1 MLATHHRSPVPE
13 RFAGPPVR
21 REFRPTLPE
30 LLGPRMRRLGR
41 AGTIVVGAV
50 GLIVVAMVIALGR
63 SGGDGTKV
71 LVVRGPTTFNLK
83 YDPARLA
90 RAAPQ
95 AGDSLLLRT
104 VAADPDPER
113 FSVRPIT
120 LPPYT
125 GDPAGVEP
133 IVASGLI
140 RQMRREDPG
149 FILRSEGRTRINQQ
163 PGYQIQF
170 QTRVGGRLAFGRR
183 TMLFADEPGVQQG
196 ADVTLVSVRS
206 PTIPNVDAV
215 GSNGPLKQPYR
226 SFRLGAERP

>member
-1 MLATHHRSPVPE
+1 VPE

-21 REFRPTLPE
+21 PEFRPTLPD

-41 AGTIVVGAV
+41 VGTV
-50 GLIVVAMVIALGR
+50 VVAVLALVLVVALIALGR

-71 LVVRGPTTFNLK
+71 LVVRGPVTFNLK
-83 YDPARLA
+83 YDPVRLE
-90 RAAPQ
+90 RATPQ

-104 VAADPDPER
+104 VASDPDPER

-125 GDPAGVEP
+125 GDPAGIEP

-140 RQMRREDPG
+140 RQMRRDDPS

-183 TMLFADEPGVQQG
+183 TMLFADEPGVRQG
-196 ADVTLVSVRS
+196 GDITLVSVRS

>member
-1 MLATHHRSPVPE
+1 
-13 RFAGPPVR
+13 
-21 REFRPTLPE
+21 
-30 LLGPRMRRLGR
+30 MRRLGR
-41 AGTIVVGAV
+41 AGTIVVGLAALLV
-50 GLIVVAMVIALGR
+50 VVALVALGR
-63 SGGDGTKV
+63 GGADGAKV
-71 LVVRGPTTFNLK
+71 LVVRGPVTFNLK
-83 YDPARLA
+83 YDPARLD
-90 RAAPQ
+90 RATPQ
-95 AGDSLLLRT
+95 AGDSLLLQT
-104 VAADPDPER
+104 VASDRDPER

-140 RQMRREDPG
+140 KEMRRADPG
-149 FILRSEGRTRINQQ
+149 FVLRSEGRTRINQQ

-183 TMLFADEPGVQQG
+183 TILFKDEPGVRQG
-196 ADVTLVSVRS
+196 ADITLLSVRS

>member
-1 MLATHHRSPVPE
+1 MPE

-21 REFRPTLPE
+21 PEFRPTLPE
-30 LLGPRMRRLGR
+30 LLGPRLRRLGR
-41 AGTIVVGAV
+41 AGTVVVVVLAV
-50 GLIVVAMVIALGR
+50 VLVVLLVALGR
-63 SGGDGTKV
+63 SAGDGTKV
-71 LVVRGPTTFNLK
+71 LVVRGPVAFNLK
-83 YDPARLA
+83 YDDARLE
-90 RAAPQ
+90 RATPQ

-104 VAADPDPER
+104 VASDPDPER
-113 FSVRPIT
+113 FAVRPIT

-140 RQMRREDPG
+140 TQMRREDPG
-149 FILRSEGRTRINQQ
+149 FVLRSEGRTRINQQ

-183 TMLFADEPGVQQG
+183 TMLFADEPGVRQG
-196 ADVTLVSVRS
+196 ADITLVSVRS

-226 SFRLGAERP
+226 SFRLGTERP

>member
-1 MLATHHRSPVPE
+1 MSATRHRSPVPE

-21 REFRPTLPE
+21 PEFRPTLPE
-30 LLGPRMRRLGR
+30 LLGPRLRRLGR
-41 AGTIVVGAV
+41 VGTVV
-50 GLIVVAMVIALGR
+50 VVLAALVVLVLLVALGR

-71 LVVRGPTTFNLK
+71 LVVRGPVTFNLT
-83 YDPARLA
+83 YDPVRLE
-90 RAAPQ
+90 RATPQ

-104 VAADPDPER
+104 VASDADPER
-113 FSVRPIT
+113 FSVRPVT

-133 IVASGLI
+133 IVASRLI
-140 RQMRREDPG
+140 RQMRRDDPG
-149 FILRSEGRTRINQQ
+149 FVLRSEGRTRINQQ

-170 QTRVGGRLAFGRR
+170 QTRVNGRLAFGRR
-183 TMLFADEPGVQQG
+183 AILFADDPGVRQG
-196 ADVTLVSVRS
+196 ADLTLISVRS

>member
-1 MLATHHRSPVPE
+1 VPE
-13 RFAGPPVR
+13 RLAGPPVR
-21 REFRPTLPE
+21 PEFRPTLPE
-30 LLGPRMRRLGR
+30 LLGPRLARLGR
-41 AGTIVVGAV
+41 VGTIVLGVLALV
-50 GLIVVAMVIALGR
+50 VVVALVALGR

-71 LVVRGPTTFNLK
+71 LVVRGPVTFNLT
-83 YDPARLA
+83 YDPVRLE
-90 RAAPQ
+90 RATPE

-104 VAADPDPER
+104 IAADRDPER
-113 FSVRPIT
+113 FTVRPIT

-133 IVASGLI
+133 IVASRLI
-140 RQMRREDPG
+140 RQMRRADPA
-149 FILRSEGRTRINQQ
+149 FVLRSEGRTRINQQ

-170 QTRVGGRLAFGRR
+170 QTRVNGRLAYGRR
-183 TMLFADEPGVQQG
+183 TMLFADEPGVRQG
-196 ADVTLVSVRS
+196 ADITLLSARS

>member
-1 MLATHHRSPVPE
+1 MPE
-13 RFAGPPVR
+13 GYAGPPVR
-21 REFRPTLPE
+21 PEFRPTLPE
-30 LLGPRMRRLGR
+30 LLGPRLRRLGR
-41 AGTIVVGAV
+41 VGTAVLGAV
-50 GLIVVAMVIALGR
+50 ALVLVVALISLRGG
-63 SGGDGTKV
+63 GGDGTKV
-71 LVVRGPTTFNLK
+71 LVVRGPVTFNLK
-83 YDPARLA
+83 YDPVRLD

-104 VAADPDPER
+104 VASDADPER
-113 FSVRPIT
+113 FTVRPIT

-133 IVASGLI
+133 VVASGLI
-140 RQMRREDPG
+140 SQMRRDDPN

-183 TMLFADEPGVQQG
+183 TFLFLDEPAVRQG
-196 ADVTLVSVRS
+196 ADITLVSVRS
-206 PTIPNVDAV
+206 PTIPNVAAV

>member
-1 MLATHHRSPVPE
+1 MPE
-13 RFAGPPVR
+13 GVAGPPVR
-21 REFRPTLPE
+21 PEFRPTLPE
-30 LLGPRMRRLGR
+30 LLGPRLRRLGR
-41 AGTIVVGAV
+41 AGTVILALAALVV
-50 GLIVVAMVIALGR
+50 VIALVALGR
-63 SGGDGTKV
+63 SGGDGTKA
-71 LVVRGPTTFNLK
+71 LVVRGPVTFNLT
-83 YDPARLA
+83 YDPVRLE
-90 RAAPQ
+90 RATPQ

-104 VAADPDPER
+104 MASDRDPER
-113 FSVRPIT
+113 FTVRPIT

-140 RQMRREDPG
+140 REMRRADPG

-170 QTRVGGRLAFGRR
+170 QTRLDGRLAYGRR
-183 TMLFADEPGVQQG
+183 TILFKDEPGVRQG
-196 ADVTLVSVRS
+196 ADITLLSARS

>member
-1 MLATHHRSPVPE
+1 MPE
-13 RFAGPPVR
+13 GFAGPPVR
-21 REFRPTLPE
+21 PELRPTLPE

-41 AGTIVVGAV
+41 VGTV
-50 GLIVVAMVIALGR
+50 VVAGMALVLVVLLVALGR

-71 LVVRGPTTFNLK
+71 LVVRGPVTFNLK
-83 YDPARLA
+83 YDAVRLE

-95 AGDSLLLRT
+95 PGDSLLLRT
-104 VAADPDPER
+104 VASDADPER
-113 FSVRPIT
+113 FTVRPIT

-140 RQMRREDPG
+140 TQMRREDPG
-149 FILRSEGRTRINQQ
+149 FVLRSEGRTRINQQ

-183 TMLFADEPGVQQG
+183 TMLFADEPGVRQG

>member
-1 MLATHHRSPVPE
+1 
-13 RFAGPPVR
+13 
-21 REFRPTLPE
+21 
-30 LLGPRMRRLGR
+30 MRRLRR
-41 AGTIVVGAV
+41 ATRCCC
-50 GLIVVAMVIALGR
+50 GR
-63 SGGDGTKV
+63 S
-71 LVVRGPTTFNLK
+71 RPT
-83 YDPARLA
+83 A
-90 RAAPQ
+90 
-95 AGDSLLLRT
+95 
-104 VAADPDPER
+104 DPER

-149 FILRSEGRTRINQQ
+149 FVLRSEGRTRINQQ

-183 TMLFADEPGVQQG
+183 TMLFADEPGVRQG
-196 ADVTLVSVRS
+196 ADITLVSVRS

>member
-1 MLATHHRSPVPE
+1 MPE
-13 RFAGPPVR
+13 GFAGPPVR
-21 REFRPTLPE
+21 PEFRPTLPE

-41 AGTIVVGAV
+41 VGTVVVGLLALVLAV
-50 GLIVVAMVIALGR
+50 LLIALGR
-63 SGGDGTKV
+63 SGGDATTV
-71 LVVRGPTTFNLK
+71 LVVRGPVTFNLK
-83 YDPARLA
+83 YDPARLE

-95 AGDSLLLRT
+95 AGDTLLLRT
-104 VAADPDPER
+104 AASDPDPER
-113 FSVRPIT
+113 FSVRPIA

-140 RQMRREDPG
+140 TQMRRADPG
-149 FILRSEGRTRINQQ
+149 FVLRSEGRTRINQQ

-183 TMLFADEPGVQQG
+183 TMLFADEPGVRQG
-196 ADVTLVSVRS
+196 ADISLVSVRS